1 MKLLFDHNL
10 SHKLVDRLADIFPD
24 STHTRLLGLSEAG
37 DTQVWQIASDNQLTI
52 VSQDADFLE
61 MGLIKGFPPKLIWIR
76 LGNSTTNEFV
86 NPKVHRNQ
94 QGLLLRTRLGC
105 LPPLTSGLAL
115 CRNRAI

>member
-61 MGLIKGFPPKLIWIR
+61 MGLVKGFPPKLIWIR
-76 LGNSTTNEFV
+76 LGNSTTNEIE
-86 NPKVHRNQ
+86 KVIRDNY
-94 QGLLLRTRLGC
+94 LSIRKFIETSKEFC
-105 LPPLTSGLAL
+105 LELD
-115 CRNRAI
+115 